1 MNTLKGEPT
10 LGQID
15 DYNGNESPE
24 KRRLVWGIII
34 GLILIGA
41 IYAVVKSN
49 ISTPSDYVGTTQHP
63 GIVNIKLGR

>member
-15 DYNGNESPE
+15 DYNGNETPE

-34 GLILIGA
+34 GLILIGV
-41 IYAVVKSN
+41 IYTFVQSN
-49 ISTPSDYVGTTQHP
+49 ASTPNDYVGTAEHP
-63 GIVNIKLGR
+63 GIVNIK